1 MAFSQNLQSVTF
13 EAGQD
18 LSAKQYHFVTI
29 ASDGQVDPTG
39 DGLQAHGV
47 LQNDPPA
54 AGRAANVGISG
65 ITKVVAGGTC
75 TAGSNVSADTNGRA
89 VNTVSGDFALGV
101 ACESATT
108 DGQIISILLCPTFG
122 KVW

>member
-1 MAFSQNLQSVTF
+1 MAANGEQLNITR

-39 DGLQAHGV
+39 DGLIGHGV
-47 LQNDPPA
+47 LQNDPSA
-54 AGRAANVGISG
+54 AGQGANVCIAGQS
-65 ITKVVAGGTC
+65 KVVAGGAC
-75 TAGSNVSADTNGRA
+75 TAGGYISANTNGRA
-89 VNTVSGDFALGV
+89 VNTVSGDFAL
-101 ACESATT
+101 AIALETATT
-108 DGQIISILLCPTFG
+108 DGQIISCVVTPQLG